1 MISGPVQTGMKRDM
15 TKAIMALAMFFL
27 ALSRANFGT
36 SDYFPDVPST
46 NASHIDMARMSQ
58 KIRELETWEKLFE
71 WSDNVSAMMCAC
83 CSAIMLSMTLIKRLD
98 RVKRMMSIAMMVCLT
113 LASLSIMLSDLSS
126 WACGYRFKMLSSG
139 CYITISASIY
149 FLNMFRYYQ
158 SFDPCPTFIISF
170 MKAQPSGPVL

>member
-1 MISGPVQTGMKRDM
+1 MISGQIQAGMKRDM

-36 SDYFPDVPST
+36 SDFPDVPSA
-46 NASHIDMARMSQ
+46 NATHIDLVRMSESI
-58 KIRELETWEKLFE
+58 KERETWEKLFG

-83 CSAIMLSMTLIKRLD
+83 CSALMLSMTLIKRLD

-113 LASLSIMLSDLSS
+113 LASMSIMLSDLAS

-158 SFDPCPTFIISF
+158 SFDLCPILIIPF
-170 MKAQPSGPVL
+170 MKA